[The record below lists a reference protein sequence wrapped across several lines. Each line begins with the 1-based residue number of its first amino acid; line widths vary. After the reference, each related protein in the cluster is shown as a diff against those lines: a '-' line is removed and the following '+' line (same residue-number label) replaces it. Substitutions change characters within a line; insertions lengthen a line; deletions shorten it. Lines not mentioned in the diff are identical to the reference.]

1 MAVSTLD
8 ASNLATLGYFT
19 VSWTDAVEPANFWGY
34 RIYHRTSDSPTW
46 TRIFETTDDVATYS
60 HDSYAWAN
68 VLTQEV
74 VLVPV
79 TQTAGGA
86 LVEEPYT
93 GANSFTPSIANAN
106 YWLIHPTD
114 PTLSVEIPIATG
126 DQFEEED
133 DAQAIN
139 LLGRGRKVNVGS
151 SFGISGTLSGQIFQ
165 DAKSGRSAREI
176 RLSLQA
182 LKTQAVEFGV
192 ELFLRD
198 PFGGLYKVYAGSMKF
213 QRIPGTGA
221 VEAVEYTIP
230 YLEVT

>member
-1 MAVSTLD
+1 MAASTLD
-8 ASNLATLGYFT
+8 TANLATLGYFT

-34 RIYHRTSDSPTW
+34 RLYHRTSDTSTW
-46 TRIFETTDDVATYS
+46 TKIFETTDDVASYS

-68 VLTQEV
+68 QLAQEV

-79 TQTAGGA
+79 TQDGTGA
-86 LVEEPYT
+86 LTEEPYT
-93 GANSFTPSIANAN
+93 GANSFTPSASDAN

-114 PTLSVEIPIATG
+114 PNLSVEIPIATG

-151 SFGISGTLSGQIFQ
+151 SFGITGTLSGQIFE
-165 DAKSGRSAREI
+165 DAKTGRTAREI
-176 RLSLQA
+176 RLALLA
-182 LKTQAVEFGV
+182 LKQQAVEFGT

-198 PFGGLYKVYAGSMKF
+198 PFGGLFKVYAGSMSF
-213 QRIPGTGA
+213 QRIAGTGS
-221 VEAVEYTIP
+221 VEAVEYSIP